1 MNQRS
6 AGVFAPMTVTNLSGP
21 RPSTGSAASFA
32 LPFGA
37 PPLPAASAEA
47 ILRRGTRCVRTSDS
61 VPMQLSDTNAIIARF
76 CLSVNHLCA
85 FPPFLHQKP
94 HDPAQGLRHL
104 HAHHPH
110 PHIVTSSPHK
120 SAPAR
125 RLPAPRQAAPP
136 TPMPECTAA
145 AQSALPP
152 PARRPQSS
160 ARADPCR

>member
-47 ILRRGTRCVRTSDS
+47 ILRRGTRCVRTSDY

-76 CLSVNHLCA
+76 CSSVNHLCR

-94 HDPAQGLRHL
+94 HNPAQGLRHL
-104 HAHHPH
+104 HAHHPY
-110 PHIVTSSPHK
+110 PHFCHLLPTQISTSPAIA
-120 SAPAR
+120 SA
-125 RLPAPRQAAPP
+125 
-136 TPMPECTAA
+136 TP
-145 AQSALPP
+145 
-152 PARRPQSS
+152 SS
-160 ARADPCR
+160 AAHAHAGMHSSSTISPAATSTMPAIISAR

>member
-6 AGVFAPMTVTNLSGP
+6 AGDFFTPMTVTNLSGP

-76 CLSVNHLCA
+76 CLSVNDLYY
-85 FPPFLHQKP
+85 FLMKMRQ
-94 HDPAQGLRHL
+94 D
-104 HAHHPH
+104 
-110 PHIVTSSPHK
+110 
-120 SAPAR
+120 
-125 RLPAPRQAAPP
+125 APRIFVFWLTRMKRSVAA
-136 TPMPECTAA
+136 
-145 AQSALPP
+145 L
-152 PARRPQSS
+152 R
-160 ARADPCR
+160 